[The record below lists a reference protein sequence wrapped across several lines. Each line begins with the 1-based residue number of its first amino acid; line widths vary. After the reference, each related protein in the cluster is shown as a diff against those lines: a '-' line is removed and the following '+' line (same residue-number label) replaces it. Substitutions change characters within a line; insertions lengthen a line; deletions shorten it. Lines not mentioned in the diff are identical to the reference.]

1 MNIPVRGHLL
11 PSVGSIY
18 LRFFLQKV
26 DIEWRNLC
34 STYSSNHAEHISEII
49 FQFRVVVWP
58 CHMNL
63 FHIDFNKKTTR
74 WRHIFSMLREA
85 PSGLGE
91 LAWLLFKIRIIIF
104 EKVIWTIICNYYE
117 ELRTRTHA
125 NWRYSCRCNQLLNNA
140 SFSVRVHGVENF
152 CIHCVICVYTNTM
165 VLGLTG
171 RDGKISREKS
181 EILVV

>member
-1 MNIPVRGHLL
+1 MNPPCLTNASFSVRV
-11 PSVGSIY
+11 PSVGIIY

-58 CHMNL
+58 CHANFCHSKMSA
-63 FHIDFNKKTTR
+63 IVR
-74 WRHIFSMLREA
+74 LRFYDCCQPKA
-85 PSGLGE
+85 GPSRLGE

-125 NWRYSCRCNQLLNNA
+125 NWRYSCRCNQLITNA

-152 CIHCVICVYTNTM
+152 CIPLCDMCLFAYV
-165 VLGLTG
+165 
-171 RDGKISREKS
+171 
-181 EILVV
+181 

>member
-1 MNIPVRGHLL
+1 MRDNGLLGVTFRGTLWHEYSCSWTPAALC
-11 PSVGSIY
+11 GCIY

-34 STYSSNHAEHISEII
+34 SIYSSNHAEHISEII

-58 CHMNL
+58 YHAII
-63 FHIDFNKKTTR
+63 FHIDFSTK
-74 WRHIFSMLREA
+74 WRLTFRNFWQA
-85 PSGLGE
+85 KAGPSRLGE

-152 CIHCVICVYTNTM
+152 CIHCVICV
-165 VLGLTG
+165 
-171 RDGKISREKS
+171 
-181 EILVV
+181 